1 MSAPSLHAAG
11 PGIFVSAQTCRTR
24 LAVWEGEAFANA
36 CRATCK
42 RIYVLAGMT
51 TDISVVGLAISA
63 LEEGFT
69 LRVVCDTCGSGSRLD
84 DAMAWRRM

>member
-1 MSAPSLHAAG
+1 
-11 PGIFVSAQTCRTR
+11 
-24 LAVWEGEAFANA
+24 VWEGEAFANA
-36 CRATCK
+36 CRATCT

-51 TDISVVGLAISA
+51 TDICVVGLAISA

-69 LRVVCDTCGSGSRLD
+69 LQAVCDGCGSGSQLD

>member
-1 MSAPSLHAAG
+1 MSALSLHAAG
-11 PGIFVSAQTCRTR
+11 PGIFVGAQTCGTR

-36 CRATCK
+36 CRATC
-42 RIYVLAGMT
+42 RRNCVLAGMT
-51 TDISVVGLAISA
+51 TEICVVGLAIIA

-69 LRVVCDTCGSGSRLD
+69 LQLVCDACSSGSQLD

>member
-11 PGIFVSAQTCRTR
+11 PGIFVGAQTCGTR

-69 LRVVCDTCGSGSRLD
+69 LRVVCDTCGSGGRLD